1 MPITSPNRKAKID
14 QDIEDEKYKLRE
26 TKADLAK
33 ELENETNRRMQA
45 EEAYEKLKEELLK
58 QELSNSKTH

>member
-1 MPITSPNRKAKID
+1 MQITSPGRRAKID
-14 QDIEDEKYKLRE
+14 HDIEDEKYKLRE

-58 QELSNSKTH
+58 